1 MKLEWMGAYRDIVGD
16 FYRSAN
22 GYSQICKT
30 ELFGEKVRF
39 SPYEVQI
46 MEHVLEYADEHRN
59 MKWYAERLGLSQA
72 TYSKYVR
79 KLVEKGLLEKYHTE
93 GNRKDIILMVSPLGR
108 EEYARYAADMKETVF
123 RELFDLL
130 DSVSPEELEAVKKVF
145 AVWGRWHRENR
156 EQPQPGPV
164 SLVRVEP
171 GSKK

>member
-1 MKLEWMGAYRDIVGD
+1 MKLEWMGAYREIVGD

-46 MEHVLEYADEHRN
+46 MEHILEHADEHKN
-59 MKWYAERLGLSQA
+59 MKWYAEQLGLSQA

-79 KLVEKGLLEKYHTE
+79 KLVDKGLLEKYHTE
-93 GNRKDIILMVSPLGR
+93 ENRKDIILMVSPLGLK
-108 EEYARYAADMKETVF
+108 EYGNYAREMKETVF

-130 DSVSPEELEAVKKVF
+130 DSESPEEREAVKKVF
-145 AVWGRWHRENR
+145 AVLGSWHRENR
-156 EQPQPGPV
+156 EKPPEGPV
-164 SLVRVEP
+164 SLVRIER
-171 GSKK
+171 

>member
-30 ELFGEKVRF
+30 ELFGSKVRF

-46 MEHVLEYADEHRN
+46 MEHIMEYSDQRRN
-59 MKWYAERLGLSQA
+59 MKWFAEQLGLSQA

-93 GNRKDIILMVSPLGR
+93 GNRKDIILMVSPLGLKEYR
-108 EEYARYAADMKETVF
+108 EYAAFVEQRWF
-123 RELFDLL
+123 HELFELL
-130 DSVSPEELEAVKKVF
+130 DSVGPKELEAVKKTF
-145 AVWGRWHRENR
+145 AIFGRWHGEKAA
-156 EQPQPGPV
+156 E
-164 SLVRVEP
+164 SEETAELIRVE
-171 GSKK
+171 